1 MSAQLF
7 EEEAPQANTPKNGRG
22 SRTPPVEAPPP
33 PTEEVPEEAPVEAAP
48 ALVETPA
55 IDVVEAVAPPA
66 PAPKPAPKAVVAP
79 APAPVAAPIAA
90 GTRSLSDDRASVTHA
105 FRAPGIDGLLVVGLY
120 DDGTPGEALVVLRQA
135 PTAVRD
141 ALNAF
146 ADALNLALPYGVPL
160 SPLARSLA
168 TLASSEARPVVEN
181 LCGYL
186 ETRFS

>member
-22 SRTPPVEAPPP
+22 SRT
-33 PTEEVPEEAPVEAAP
+33 APVEATAAPNEEVPIETAP
-48 ALVETPA
+48 AFIETPA
-55 IDVVEAVAPPA
+55 IEVMEAVAPPA
-66 PAPKPAPKAVVAP
+66 PALKPAPKAVEAP
-79 APAPVAAPIAA
+79 APASVESPIAA
-90 GTRSLSDDRASVTHA
+90 GPRALPDDRASVTHA

-120 DDGTPGEALVVLRQA
+120 DDGTPGETLLVLRQA

-141 ALNAF
+141 ALKAF

-160 SPLARSLA
+160 SPLALA
-168 TLASSEARPVVEN
+168 LAALASSESRPIVEN